1 MSHPTG
7 KTLSNRT
14 EITVKFSEVDALGIV
29 WHGNYLRYFEEGR
42 EQFGVEFDLKY
53 LDIYDKGYILPIVQ
67 MHLDYKRPLVYG
79 ESMIIETTY
88 VDCEAA
94 KMIFEYKIFK
104 KNGNELVVTGSS
116 VQAFL
121 NLDRQLLLTIPP
133 FFEQWKR
140 THGVL

>member
-1 MSHPTG
+1 MSQPTG

-53 LDIYDKGYILPIVQ
+53 LDIYDKGYVLPIVQ

-140 THGVL
+140 THSLL